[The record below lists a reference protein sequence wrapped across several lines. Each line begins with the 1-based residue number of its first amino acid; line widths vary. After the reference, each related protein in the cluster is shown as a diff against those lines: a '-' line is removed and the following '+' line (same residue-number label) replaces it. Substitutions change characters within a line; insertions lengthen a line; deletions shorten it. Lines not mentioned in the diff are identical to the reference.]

1 LYVAVVVSLGCSPRK
16 QWSARCRH
24 DEVGLSYEPDLLFV
38 SKSVVSNLLA
48 MAGRHHPICGDCE
61 RWPMRAVACG
71 TPAELLSPQFE
82 RDNKPSDLN
91 VLRRLERFQAP
102 MHHTE
107 FAMRFVFPAITSAQG
122 TDPNPIRMLA
132 ISGNF

>member
-1 LYVAVVVSLGCSPRK
+1 
-16 QWSARCRH
+16 
-24 DEVGLSYEPDLLFV
+24 
-38 SKSVVSNLLA
+38 

-61 RWPMRAVACG
+61 RWPMPAVGLRHAG
-71 TPAELLSPQFE
+71 RTGSPQFE

-107 FAMRFVFPAITSAQG
+107 FAGWFVFAAITSAQD
-122 TDPNPIRMLA
+122 TDQNLVRLLA
-132 ISGNF
+132 I